1 MGINTETLTIRFAA
15 KDEFYEIFRL
25 NHVIFANEIPQHEK
39 REDAILQDAFHQNNT
54 YVVAWLENELVGMV
68 CFNPT
73 RPFSLDKKMSDL
85 DAYLP
90 EHTNL
95 VEIRLFAVKKELR
108 KQGIAIGMLQFLIP
122 ELIKA
127 GYDLGVISAS
137 LNELDLYNNIGAR
150 SFGQLVGTKEVPY
163 QPMYFHISN
172 LKGAFQQ

>member
-1 MGINTETLTIRFAA
+1 MGINTENLIIKFAT
-15 KDEFYEIFRL
+15 KDEFDKIFRL
-25 NHVIFANEIPQHEK
+25 NHVIFADEIPQHEK
-39 REDAILQDAFHQNNT
+39 KENGLLLDVFHQHNT
-54 YVVAWLENELVGMV
+54 YVVALLENELVGMV
-68 CFNPT
+68 CYNPT

-85 DAYLP
+85 DAFLP
-90 EHTNL
+90 GHKSL

-108 KQGIAIGMLQFLIP
+108 KQGIAISMLQFLIP

-137 LNELDLYNNIGAR
+137 LKELELYNNIGAR

>member
-1 MGINTETLTIRFAA
+1 MGINTENLTIKFAT
-15 KDEFYEIFRL
+15 KDEFDKIFRL
-25 NHVIFANEIPQHEK
+25 NHVIFADEIPQHEK
-39 REDAILQDAFHQNNT
+39 RVDGLLQDAFHQNNT
-54 YVVAWLENELVGMV
+54 YVVALLENELAGMV

-73 RPFSLDKKMSDL
+73 RPFSLDKKMTDL
-85 DAYLP
+85 DAFLP
-90 EHTNL
+90 AHKSL

-108 KQGIAIGMLQFLIP
+108 KQGIAISMLQFLIP
-122 ELIKA
+122 ELIKS

-137 LNELDLYNNIGAR
+137 LKELELYNNIGAR